1 MQLGIEEVVS
11 LSLSENLHARTF
23 VRNVRLN
30 LELSAS
36 LRLGDG
42 NCEIEIGAPMSG
54 RAGLVIN
61 AKSWHF
67 VKNSEEN

>member
-36 LRLGDG
+36 LRLRDG
-42 NCEIEIGAPMSG
+42 NCEFEIGSPVSLSSEVMQ
-54 RAGLVIN
+54 GLRFCL
-61 AKSWHF
+61 K
-67 VKNSEEN
+67 SEEG

>member
-1 MQLGIEEVVS
+1 MWKGFNKQLGVEEVVS

-36 LRLGDG
+36 LRLRDG
-42 NCEIEIGAPMSG
+42 NCEFEISSPGFLRTEVMQD
-54 RAGLVIN
+54 
-61 AKSWHF
+61 AKD
-67 VKNSEEN
+67 

>member
-30 LELSAS
+30 LELSAR

-42 NCEIEIGAPMSG
+42 NCEIEIGASMSG
-54 RAGLVIN
+54 
-61 AKSWHF
+61 
-67 VKNSEEN
+67 